1 MSKKTMDTKHGGAR
15 PGAGRKCLAPDQKKV
30 SVTIS
35 VSARTA
41 KMLREIRQSG
51 RDINGL
57 LEMYICDLH
66 EEAFHREPIVI
77 PK

>member
-1 MSKKTMDTKHGGAR
+1 MSQGGVR

-35 VSARTA
+35 VTRDTA
-41 KMLREIRQSG
+41 LKLREIRQTG

-57 LEMYICDLH
+57 LEMYILDLH

>member
-1 MSKKTMDTKHGGAR
+1 MQTTDIKRGGAR
-15 PGAGRKCLAPDQKKV
+15 PGAGRKCLDPEAKKV

-35 VSARTA
+35 VTRDAA
-41 KMLREIRQSG
+41 LKLREIRQTG

-57 LEMYICDLH
+57 LEMYILDLH
-66 EEAFHREPIVI
+66 EESFHREPIVI

>member
-1 MSKKTMDTKHGGAR
+1 MNHGGAR
-15 PGAGRKCLAPDQKKV
+15 PGAGRKRLAPEAKKV

-35 VSARTA
+35 VTRDAA
-41 KMLREIRQSG
+41 LKLREIRKSG

-57 LEMYICDLH
+57 LEMYILDLY